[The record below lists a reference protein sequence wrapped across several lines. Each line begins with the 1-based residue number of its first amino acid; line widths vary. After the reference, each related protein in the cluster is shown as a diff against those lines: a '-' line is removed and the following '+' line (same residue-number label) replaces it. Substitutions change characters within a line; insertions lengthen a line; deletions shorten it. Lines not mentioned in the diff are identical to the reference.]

1 MIEKGRNLW
10 YLIFL
15 KKTWWLHQGKRMR
28 RWQVTEQIYEKIRN
42 CFHYSI
48 TSGNDAVLHQQH
60 EIRKICGSNQQ
71 NKHTDMDQ
79 EIQMILEGKVAELT
93 IKIEPKLYWKFTWK
107 NKNDKPISSVKLQ
120 KVFILRLLTA
130 KQLWLKQS

>member
-1 MIEKGRNLW
+1 MASSRQENAQMAGHRANIL
-10 YLIFL
+10 
-15 KKTWWLHQGKRMR
+15 
-28 RWQVTEQIYEKIRN
+28 KIRN

-79 EIQMILEGKVAELT
+79 DIQMILEGKIAEST
-93 IKIEPKLYWKFTWK
+93 IKIEPKLY
-107 NKNDKPISSVKLQ
+107 
-120 KVFILRLLTA
+120 
-130 KQLWLKQS
+130 